1 MKRLFSNIKFL
12 LTASA
17 LIVLSSAAASFLT
30 NQWHWFGRSG
40 AILTIAGV
48 LLTFRPLVR
57 MGLTEWLRTQSI
69 IDYGHLIPT
78 EEETEADRQT
88 TLDGSASKLG
98 ITLAIIGTL
107 VWAYGDL
114 IGGFPS

>member
-1 MKRLFSNIKFL
+1 MRRLFSNIEFL
-12 LTASA
+12 FAASA
-17 LIVLSSAAASFLT
+17 LIMLASAAASLWS

-57 MGLTEWLRTQSI
+57 MGLAEWLRSQSNK
-69 IDYGHLIPT
+69 DLGLLTPT
-78 EEETEADRQT
+78 EKEIEADRQAT
-88 TLDGSASKLG
+88 IDGSASKLG
-98 ITLAIIGTL
+98 ITMAIIGTL

-114 IGGFPS
+114 IGGLPY